1 MLATRTN
8 NLRAAPTTTVAELQ
22 DVLADRARGYHDLTV
37 RASQLRY
44 DPEFGTIEVQG
55 HREYGLRTLALNQVA
70 AKLGVPA
77 QYLRKCP
84 WDLRAENINLWLN
97 ENRTRSF
104 LLRFDG
110 DACFV

>member
-22 DVLADRARGYHDLTV
+22 DVLADRARGHHDITV
-37 RASQLRY
+37 RAGQLRY
-44 DPEFGTIEVQG
+44 DPELGTIEVQG
-55 HREYGLRTLALNQVA
+55 HREYGLRTLALNQIA

-84 WDLRAENINLWLN
+84 WGLRAENINLWLN